1 MGSNSFTYNCNGNM
15 SSRTVSGTTY
25 NFSYDGENH
34 LLTVWGGATAAF
46 VYDGDGNRVKAT
58 IGSTTTVYI
67 GNYPSP
73 LLRAGFEWT
82 GSTSTL
88 IKYFYAGTQR
98 VAMKQGSTVDY
109 SGITW
114 AARPSLP
121 AVPERSW
128 ASCVISGGRPARTP
142 LLHKYSL
149 ISL

>member
-109 SGITW
+109 LFGD
-114 AARPSLP
+114 
-121 AVPERSW
+121 
-128 ASCVISGGRPARTP
+128 
-142 LLHKYSL
+142 H
-149 ISL
+149 